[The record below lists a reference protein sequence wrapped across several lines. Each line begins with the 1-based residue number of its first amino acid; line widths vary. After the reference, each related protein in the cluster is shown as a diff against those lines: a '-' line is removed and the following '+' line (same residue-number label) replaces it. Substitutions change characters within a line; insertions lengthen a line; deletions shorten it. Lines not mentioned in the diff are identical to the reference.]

1 MRPQPPM
8 RVDWV
13 ASPPPGAY
21 QRRPAPRA
29 PRYGGPPSY
38 PVPPRWG
45 FPLLAWR
52 WPTSVLG
59 APDSPVDSVDL
70 VRSLARTAN
79 NALALTAVT
88 ALWAFGSEVWRY
100 VLVAMS
106 RFGALSAATVG
117 ISDAMV
123 VSSSVVTF
131 VSAGLSAV
139 LVLLWLRRARSVAAL
154 SAGYGPSRS
163 DAAVVVGLLVPGMN
177 LVVPGSVVAELEHAA
192 LRQPADRRPAPSRP
206 VLIWWAL
213 WAASVLL
220 VLAGVVASFFTS
232 TQALANGIVL
242 HALSDLVAAATAVA
256 TLLVVRRITTL
267 ILPVD
272 TAALRF
278 LRVLR
283 VDDAPEPPLRATR
296 TFPSRR

>member
-21 QRRPAPRA
+21 QHRPAPRA

-38 PVPPRWG
+38 PAPPRWG

-59 APDSPVDSVDL
+59 SPDSPVDSVDR

-79 NALALTAVT
+79 SALGLTAVT

-106 RFGALSAATVG
+106 RYGALSASAVG
-117 ISDAMV
+117 VSDAMV

-131 VSAGLSAV
+131 VAAGVSAV

-163 DAAVVVGLLVPGMN
+163 DTAVVVGLLVPGMN

-206 VLIWWAL
+206 VLVWWAL
-213 WAASVLL
+213 WAASALL
-220 VLAGVVASFFTS
+220 VLANVVASFFTS

-256 TLLVVRRITTL
+256 ALLVVRRITTL

-283 VDDAPEPPLRATR
+283 VDDAPAPPLRASR
-296 TFPSRR
+296 TVPSPR